1 MSLRPVVTVAGFAA
15 LVFPSVAFA
24 GEMGNALGF
33 AGQWGASTLGYARA
47 LFPAVLIT
55 ALVVEIVFRDPSAP
69 PSFRNSLWR
78 AAIVLALLAPVGNQ
92 TLYGRLCGALAGL
105 SDGMASSLGPSDP
118 WGDFEKTASKWQEDI
133 SKAKAANEDGSIA
146 AQVGGLFFASLISLA
161 LLLGQSALWVMTQFA
176 SVLVVLLY
184 ALGPLA
190 LVFWLPVKSDSLGRW
205 LRTFVTVLTWPV
217 MSALLLAII
226 TRASLSGLNGASPAF
241 ASLATALLLGV
252 TAFAVPVVSSGLVG
266 GSMGAIGAGMST
278 VMQTAGLGA
287 GAATGALSAAGGG
300 LAGATSTAG
309 SAAGAAGQALGNA
322 PGSLAG
328 AMGVPSGGDALPIR
342 NGAMRAII
350 AGAGAP
356 GIVPN
361 ALDAPPAP
369 PAASRGV
376 AAPSMSPSPAAAAE
390 ANPLPPRQPSPAVP
404 AGGPAAASA
413 NPLPP
418 PPPPVSA
425 AHQPAQ
431 GAPIRRGGA
440 AAGSA
445 APAQA
450 SMRPHNAGAAPRA
463 AARSA
468 PPVEANSLGRS
479 AEPPAPKRPRAV
491 PLSDQPTAPSKPA
504 SLPWPTGKAAPKAD
518 NPLSTMLNSDVPPES
533 E

>member
-1 MSLRPVVTVAGFAA
+1 MKSPPLVVIAGLVA

-33 AGQWGASTLGYARA
+33 AGQWSASTVGYARA

-78 AAIVLALLAPVGNQ
+78 AAIVLALLAPVGSQ
-92 TLYGRLCGALAGL
+92 TLYGRLCGTLAGL

-118 WGDFEKTASKWQEDI
+118 WGEFEKTAAKWQEDL
-133 SKAKAANEDGSIA
+133 SKAKAADEDGSIA
-146 AQVGGLFFASLISLA
+146 AQVGGIFFASLISLS

-300 LAGATSTAG
+300 LAGATSAAG
-309 SAAGAAGQALGNA
+309 SATGAAGKALGQA
-322 PGSLAG
+322 PGQLAG
-328 AMGVPSGGDALPIR
+328 VIGAPSGGDALPIP
-342 NGAMRAII
+342 NGAMRAI

-361 ALDAPPAP
+361 ALEAPVQAG
-369 PAASRGV
+369 ARG
-376 AAPSMSPSPAAAAE
+376 AAAGEARLAPVASTQ
-390 ANPLPPRQPSPAVP
+390 ANPLPQPPKPALAVAGPAEGHGKPLAQQQSP
-404 AGGPAAASA
+404 PAAAR
-413 NPLPP
+413 LVPP
-418 PPPPVSA
+418 PPPPDSA
-425 AHQPAQ
+425 VHGPKQGLAPAAPPAMTGQPGLQ
-431 GAPIRRGGA
+431 RQVRPPVPGAGVGL
-440 AAGSA
+440 A
-445 APAQA
+445 APA
-450 SMRPHNAGAAPRA
+450 GAANAPDRA
-463 AARSA
+463 AAA
-468 PPVEANSLGRS
+468 PQQRRLRKLPL
-479 AEPPAPKRPRAV
+479 AE
-491 PLSDQPTAPSKPA
+491 QPTAPSKPPA
-504 SLPWPTGKAAPKAD
+504 LPWPTGEAG
-518 NPLSTMLNSDVPPES
+518 PPDGE
-533 E
+533 

>member
-1 MSLRPVVTVAGFAA
+1 MMFRPVVIVAGFAA

-24 GEMGNALGF
+24 GEMGSALGF
-33 AGQWGASTLGYARA
+33 AGQWSASTLGYARA

-78 AAIVLALLAPVGNQ
+78 AAIVLALLAPVGSQ
-92 TLYGRLCGALAGL
+92 TLYGRLCGTLAGL

-118 WGDFEKTASKWQEDI
+118 WGEFEKTATKWQEDL
-133 SKAKAANEDGSIA
+133 SKAKAADEDGSIA
-146 AQVGGLFFASLISLA
+146 AQVGGIFFASLISLS

-300 LAGATSTAG
+300 LAGATSAAG
-309 SAAGAAGQALGNA
+309 SATGAAGKALGQA
-322 PGSLAG
+322 PGQLAG
-328 AMGVPSGGDALPIR
+328 VIGAPSGGDALPIP
-342 NGAMRAII
+342 NGAMRAI

-361 ALDAPPAP
+361 ALEVSVQAGA
-369 PAASRGV
+369 RG
-376 AAPSMSPSPAAAAE
+376 AAAGEARLAPVASTQ
-390 ANPLPPRQPSPAVP
+390 ANPLPQPPLA
-404 AGGPAAASA
+404 AAGPAEGHGKPFAQQQSPPVAAR
-413 NPLPP
+413 LVPP
-418 PPPPVSA
+418 PPPPDSA
-425 AHQPAQ
+425 VYGPRQGSPPAAQ
-431 GAPIRRGGA
+431 A
-440 AAGSA
+440 ARHRPPVPGSGSAVTSRPA
-445 APAQA
+445 APADGT
-450 SMRPHNAGAAPRA
+450 SNGLGRPAAAPQR
-463 AARSA
+463 RLREQL
-468 PPVEANSLGRS
+468 PL
-479 AEPPAPKRPRAV
+479 AE
-491 PLSDQPTAPSKPA
+491 QPTAPSKPP
-504 SLPWPTGKAAPKAD
+504 SLPWPTGK
-518 NPLSTMLNSDVPPES
+518 VGRPEGQ
-533 E
+533 